1 MDINISCHVKNI
13 SKTHESDAMNFFFF
27 GFSILI
33 VLTTFVFNVAV
44 IVRLQLTQRHKHF
57 TKFFLSSLA
66 MADIFVGLTLIPF
79 RTYGLFYDERFIL
92 GFLTCRIMNS
102 FDVMFT
108 TVSIYHLATLAFDR
122 FVAVCYPL
130 SWTRICGRRS
140 LIILFILCWIFPAGF
155 SFGLILPKI
164 HAHGVEEIA
173 ECTNQLSK
181 SCAFVTNI
189 FFAVLDAV
197 ITIFLPILII
207 IILNTGICIIVRK
220 QGALRSYMVYS
231 SAANLKRS
239 NSLFSKETRV
249 ALTIGLM
256 SSFFLLCWLPFFIHV
271 LNTIVAAEPLSSL
284 TLQVSIWLGYTNSAA
299 NPIIFLISDICHK
312 QASRTHISK
321 AKS

>member
-1 MDINISCHVKNI
+1 MDINISCHENNI
-13 SKTHESDAMNFFFF
+13 SKTHESDSMNLFFF

-33 VLTTFVFNVAV
+33 VSTTIIFNVAV

-66 MADIFVGLTLIPF
+66 MADIFVGLIVIPF
-79 RTYGLFYDERFIL
+79 RTYGLFYDERYIL
-92 GFLTCRIMNS
+92 GILTCSIINS
-102 FDVMFT
+102 CDVMFT
-108 TVSIYHLATLAFDR
+108 TMSIYHLATLAFDR

-130 SWTRICGRRS
+130 SWTRICGRRT
-140 LIILFILCWIFPAGF
+140 LIILFILCWIVPAGF

-164 HAHGVEEIA
+164 HALGVEEFA

-189 FFAVLDAV
+189 YFALFDGA

-207 IILNTGICIIVRK
+207 MIFNAGICIIVRK
-220 QGALRSYMVYS
+220 QRALRSYMVYN
-231 SAANLKRS
+231 SAANLQRS
-239 NSLFSKETRV
+239 NSLFSKETRI

-256 SSFFLLCWLPFFIHV
+256 SSVFLLCWLPFFI
-271 LNTIVAAEPLSSL
+271 LNTIVAAEPISSL
-284 TLQVSIWLGYTNSAA
+284 ALRVSIWLGYTNSAA

-312 QASRTHISK
+312 PASHTHVTK